1 MIKGIFPEGFLFFWC
16 IHVHIMYNDQ
26 CFRDAMQNPAQNFQ
40 QIKKKQ
46 KRKHFCKGVICRF
59 SIKKKK
65 PSQKELY
72 HKFALFSSPHLMSPP
87 PQHTVHLSE

>member
-1 MIKGIFPEGFLFFWC
+1 
-16 IHVHIMYNDQ
+16 MYNDQ

-59 SIKKKK
+59 SIKKK
-65 PSQKELY
+65 PFSERTLSQVC
-72 HKFALFSSPHLMSPP
+72 F
-87 PQHTVHLSE
+87 V

>member
-1 MIKGIFPEGFLFFWC
+1 
-16 IHVHIMYNDQ
+16 MYNDQ

-59 SIKKKK
+59 SIKKK

-72 HKFALFSSPHLMSPP
+72 HKFAFFSSPHLMSPP

>member
-1 MIKGIFPEGFLFFWC
+1 
-16 IHVHIMYNDQ
+16 MYNDQ

-59 SIKKKK
+59 SIKKK
-65 PSQKELY
+65 PFSERTLSQV
-72 HKFALFSSPHLMSPP
+72 FF
-87 PQHTVHLSE
+87 V

>member
-1 MIKGIFPEGFLFFWC
+1 
-16 IHVHIMYNDQ
+16 MYSDQ

-59 SIKKKK
+59 STKKKNLLRK
-65 PSQKELY
+65 NSITSLLCL
-72 HKFALFSSPHLMSPP
+72 AHLI
-87 PQHTVHLSE
+87 